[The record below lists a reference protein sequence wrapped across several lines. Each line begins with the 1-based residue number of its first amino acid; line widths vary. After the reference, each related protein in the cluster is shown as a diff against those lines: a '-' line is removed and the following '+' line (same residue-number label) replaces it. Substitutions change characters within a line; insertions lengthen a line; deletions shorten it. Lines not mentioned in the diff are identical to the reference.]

1 MRQACKDRYSLYG
14 VNMSIYEQYCNEIV
28 DENGRLKKITLDYPD
43 NFNFGYDVV
52 DRIADE
58 TPEKRALV
66 WCNVEGEEHVF
77 SFADIKRYSNQMA
90 NVFRSAG
97 IGRGDRVLLILKR
110 HYEYWFAAVAL
121 HKLGAVMIPAT
132 HMLTVRDFVYRIKSS
147 GVKAIVCTT
156 QKKVPEK
163 ITAALNS
170 AGMTARLWCVQKD
183 IDGFENLTKAM
194 QGASEDFER
203 VQTLATDPMMLYF
216 TSGTTGEPKGVI
228 HDHSYPLAHIV
239 TAKYWQ
245 QAEEGGLHFTVAETG
260 WAKASWGKIYGQ
272 WLVGSA
278 VMVYDFDNFEPKQLT
293 AVINRYG
300 VTSFCAPPTVYR
312 YLVRKGIPD
321 MPSLRHASTA
331 GEMLAPEVFR
341 RFTERTGLPLCE
353 GYGQTETTLLMA
365 NFRGYDAVEGSMGT
379 PSPFYNIELRGK
391 NGKPVGVGEVGEVVI
406 IPEKEGRQSGVF
418 TAYLDNEEQYRYV
431 WRDGVYH
438 TGDAAYMDENGRYWF
453 HGRFDD
459 IIKTGGFR
467 VGPYEVENVLME
479 HPAVVECS
487 VIGVPDPLRGQAIK
501 AVVVP
506 GAGYDSSRELEA
518 EIKNFCNRKLA
529 EYKWIRHVEFVKE
542 MPKTISGKIQ
552 KTVLRSQKQVGYA
565 NNCRRY
571 GRR

>member
-1 MRQACKDRYSLYG
+1 
-14 VNMSIYEQYCNEIV
+14 MSIYKQYCNEIV
-28 DENGRLKKITLDYPD
+28 DENGRLQKLTLEYPD

-52 DRIADE
+52 DKIADE

-66 WCNVEGEEHVF
+66 WCNVEGEEHIF
-77 SFADIKRYSNQMA
+77 SFADIKKYSNQMA

-97 IGRGDRVLLILKR
+97 IGHGDRVILILKR

-132 HMLTVRDFVYRIKSS
+132 HMLTVSDFVYRIKSS
-147 GVKAIVCTT
+147 KAKAIVCTT
-156 QKKVPEK
+156 QNEVPEK
-163 ITAALNS
+163 ITAALKE
-170 AGMTARLWCVQKD
+170 ADMTAKLWCVQKD
-183 IDGFENLTKAM
+183 ADGFENLTEAM
-194 QGASEDFER
+194 REAPEKIER

-216 TSGTTGEPKGVI
+216 TSGTTGYPKGVI
-228 HDHSYPLAHIV
+228 HEHSYPLAHIV
-239 TAKYWQ
+239 TAKYWH
-245 QAEEGGLHFTVAETG
+245 QAEDNGLHFTVAETG

-321 MPSLRHASTA
+321 MPSLKHATTA

-341 RFTERTGLPLCE
+341 KFTERTGLQLCE

-365 NFRGYDAVEGSMGT
+365 NFKGYDAVEGSMGT

-391 NGKPVGVGEVGEVVI
+391 NGKPVDTYEIGEVVI
-406 IPEKEGRQSGVF
+406 VPEKAGKQPGVF
-418 TAYLDNEEQYRYV
+418 AAYLDNEEQYSYV

-487 VIGVPDPLRGQAIK
+487 VIGVPDALRGQSIK
-501 AVVVP
+501 AVIVL
-506 GAGYDSSRELEA
+506 GAGYEPSQELEL
-518 EIKNFCNRKLA
+518 EIKNFCNQKLA
-529 EYKWIRHVEFVKE
+529 EYKWIRIIEFVTE

-552 KTVLRSQKQVGYA
+552 KTVLRSQNETV
-565 NNCRRY
+565 
-571 GRR
+571 

>member
-1 MRQACKDRYSLYG
+1 
-14 VNMSIYEQYCNEIV
+14 MSVYKQYCNEIV
-28 DENGRLKKITLDYPD
+28 DESGKLKKITLAYPS

-52 DRIADE
+52 DKIADE
-58 TPEKRALV
+58 TPKKRALV
-66 WCNVEGEEHVF
+66 WCNVEGEEHIF
-77 SFADIKRYSNQMA
+77 TFADIKKYSNQMA
-90 NVFRSAG
+90 NVFRNAG
-97 IGRGDRVLLILKR
+97 ICRGDRVMLILKR

-132 HMLTVRDFVYRIKSS
+132 HMLTVSDFVYRIKSS
-147 GVKAIVCTT
+147 DVKAIVCTT
-156 QKKVPEK
+156 QNEVPEK
-163 ITAALNS
+163 ILAALKES
-170 AGMTARLWCVQKD
+170 GMTAKLWCVQQETE
-183 IDGFENLTKAM
+183 GFENLTIAM
-194 QGASEDFER
+194 EYVSEDLER

-216 TSGTTGEPKGVI
+216 TSGTTGYPKGVI
-228 HDHSYPLAHIV
+228 HDHTYPLAHIV
-239 TAKYWQ
+239 TAKYWHR
-245 QAEEGGLHFTVAETG
+245 AEDNGLHFTVAETG

-272 WLVGSA
+272 WLIGSA

-293 AVINRYG
+293 SVINRYG

-321 MPSLRHASTA
+321 MPTLKHATTA

-341 RFTERTGLPLCE
+341 KFTERTGLQLCE

-365 NFRGYDAVEGSMGT
+365 NFKGYDAVEGSMGT

-391 NGKPVGVGEVGEVVI
+391 NGQPVGIGEIGEVVI
-406 IPEKEGRQSGVF
+406 IPDEVGKQPGVF
-418 TAYLDNEEQYRYV
+418 AAYLDNEEQYDYV

-487 VIGVPDPLRGQAIK
+487 VIGVPDLLRGQAIK
-501 AVVVP
+501 AVIVLAV
-506 GAGYDSSRELEA
+506 GYTASTELEL
-518 EIKNFCNRKLA
+518 EIKNFCNQKLA
-529 EYKWIRHVEFVKE
+529 EYKWIRLIEFTSE
-542 MPKTISGKIQ
+542 MPKTISGKIR
-552 KTVLRSQKQVGYA
+552 KTMLRHK
-565 NNCRRY
+565 N
-571 GRR
+571 